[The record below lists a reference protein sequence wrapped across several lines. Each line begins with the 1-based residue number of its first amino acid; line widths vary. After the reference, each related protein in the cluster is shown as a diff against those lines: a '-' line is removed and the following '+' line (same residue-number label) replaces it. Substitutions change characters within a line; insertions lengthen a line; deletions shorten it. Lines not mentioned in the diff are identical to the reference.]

1 MNKILLSILL
11 VFVSCGNLRKTADW
25 NFDTFHKE
33 LVNRH
38 NELRKKH
45 SAGALTVLKD
55 LTTLCQKTVDNCK
68 KLGTLQHGNLN
79 MDDGTRVGQ
88 NLFLSSWAPT
98 GTEVADDWYS
108 ENVDYDYST
117 GKAKNN
123 NAVVGHFTQLV
134 WKGSKQIGCAVAV
147 GPWLS
152 YKNSYYVGCDYLPPG
167 NYIGQEVENV
177 SPPTS

>member
-33 LVNRH
+33 LVARH

-45 SAGALTVLKD
+45 AASALTTLKA

-68 KLGTLQHGNLN
+68 SIGGLQHGNLN

-88 NLFLSSWAPT
+88 NLYLSSWAPT
-98 GTEVADDWYS
+98 GTQVADSWYS
-108 ENVDYDYST
+108 ENVDYNYST
-117 GKAKNN
+117 GKAKTA

-147 GPWLS
+147 GPWQG
-152 YKNSYYVGCDYLPPG
+152 YQNSYYVGCDYLPAG
-167 NYIGQEVENV
+167 NYIGQEVNNV